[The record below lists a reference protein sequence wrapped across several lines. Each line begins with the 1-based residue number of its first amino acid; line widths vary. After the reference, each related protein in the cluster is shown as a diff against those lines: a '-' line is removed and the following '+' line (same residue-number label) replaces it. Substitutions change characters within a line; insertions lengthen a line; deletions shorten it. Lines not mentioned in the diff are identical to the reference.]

1 MTREIPVTQA
11 RAELAELVN
20 RVAYSGERVVLTRH
34 GRPLAALV
42 SAADLELLEAVSER
56 RIALASIG
64 PAEHAPSSPAHEDAP
79 LRIVAEHRP
88 GGYERPGGFEGPG
101 GFDGPAF
108 EGPSGFDG
116 LSGFDGPSGFEGP
129 GGFEGPSRRPTLGS

>member
-42 SAADLELLEAVSER
+42 SGADLELLEALGDQRVV
-56 RIALASIG
+56 LTSIG
-64 PAEHAPSSPAHEDAP
+64 SGEQPPALDAAQDTP
-79 LRIVAEHRP
+79 LRIVAEHGPTGFEPP
-88 GGYERPGGFEGPG
+88 GGHEGP
-101 GFDGPAF
+101 
-108 EGPSGFDG
+108 
-116 LSGFDGPSGFEGP
+116 
-129 GGFEGPSRRPTLGS
+129 RPPH

>member
-42 SAADLELLEAVSER
+42 SAADLELLEALSEQR
-56 RIALASIG
+56 VVLTSIG
-64 PAEHAPSSPAHEDAP
+64 PGEQRPAHGPAEEAP

-88 GGYERPGGFEGPG
+88 TGFERPGGFEGP
-101 GFDGPAF
+101 
-108 EGPSGFDG
+108 
-116 LSGFDGPSGFEGP
+116 
-129 GGFEGPSRRPTLGS
+129 RHHH